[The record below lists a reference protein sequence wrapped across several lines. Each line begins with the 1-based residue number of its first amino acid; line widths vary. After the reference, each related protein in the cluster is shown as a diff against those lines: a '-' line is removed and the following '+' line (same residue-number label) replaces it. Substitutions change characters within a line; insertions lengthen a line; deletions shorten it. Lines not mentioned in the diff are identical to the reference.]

1 MPSESS
7 FVTYLWVFGAGL
19 FLGLIFA
26 AMTWFRLL
34 SAKAEAKKLRLML
47 GERMEIE
54 STATSKLRNE
64 LESLRKQNENL
75 RIKVAELNQ
84 TPERRLQRELEILAR
99 AEKIMTSTSPGF
111 PAVWESAKKS
121 AHDEIAV
128 EETGSTLPKRIF
140 QRFTALTPGTK
151 AIEQK

>member
-1 MPSESS
+1 MPSEAH
-7 FVTYLWVFGAGL
+7 FTTYLWVFGAGCL
-19 FLGLIFA
+19 LGLIFA
-26 AMTWFRLL
+26 AMGWFRLL
-34 SAKAEAKKLRLML
+34 SAKGEAKKLRLML

-84 TPERRLQRELEILAR
+84 NPERRLQRELEILAR

-111 PAVWESAKKS
+111 PAVWESAKKT
-121 AHDEIAV
+121 AYDELAV
-128 EETGSTLPKRIF
+128 EETGNTLPKRIF
-140 QRFTALTPGTK
+140 QKFTALTPSAK